1 VGMNNNAMRVS
12 GVTSNPREVRAR
24 CLQSNMQGWRSSG
37 MDLRARDRDGAHD
50 VATARP
56 CKSSR
61 RPPVWLL
68 SAAPAAAATACGRVP
83 LALRTMPSRASEPV
97 SQRQP
102 IVCVCFPANGLVSS
116 GHDPL
121 GLVGLSLSRSG
132 MRPAQPTRDT
142 PAWEKFHPNFF
153 FQLTPPRNPISAQSH
168 PFPSLW
174 PVDAWDQ
181 IIELEVWE
189 KTTAVYMI
197 RANRFF

>member
-1 VGMNNNAMRVS
+1 VHVSDRPVGMNNNAMRVS

-68 SAAPAAAATACGRVP
+68 SAAPAAAAAATACGRVP

-102 IVCVCFPANGLVSS
+102 IVCVCFPAHGLVSS

-121 GLVGLSLSRSG
+121 GLVRLSLPRSG
-132 MRPAQPTRDT
+132 MRPNPQRTHRPGKNST
-142 PAWEKFHPNFF
+142 PIFF
-153 FQLTPPRNPISAQSH
+153 FQLTPPRNPISA
-168 PFPSLW
+168 
-174 PVDAWDQ
+174 
-181 IIELEVWE
+181 
-189 KTTAVYMI
+189 
-197 RANRFF
+197 